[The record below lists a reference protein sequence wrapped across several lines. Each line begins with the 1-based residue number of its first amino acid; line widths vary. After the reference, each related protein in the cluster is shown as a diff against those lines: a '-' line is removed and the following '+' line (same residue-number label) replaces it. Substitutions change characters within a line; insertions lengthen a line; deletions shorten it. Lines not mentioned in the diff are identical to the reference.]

1 MYHKFHSLT
10 LIAVKHEVRSF
21 LTNHPFHSIQ
31 DITLLEVTELML
43 ICLLNNRNYAS
54 KWNYSMNRTKYLK

>member
-1 MYHKFHSLT
+1 MSHKFHSLT
-10 LIAVKHEVRSF
+10 LIAVKHEAPSL
-21 LTNHPFHSIQ
+21 LTNNLFHSIH